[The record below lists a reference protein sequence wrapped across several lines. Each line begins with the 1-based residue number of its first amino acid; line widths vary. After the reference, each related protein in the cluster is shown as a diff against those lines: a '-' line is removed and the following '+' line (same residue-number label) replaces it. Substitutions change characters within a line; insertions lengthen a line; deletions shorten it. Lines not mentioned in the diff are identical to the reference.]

1 MIDLVRAL
9 IDNQRKFVNKSKMHE
24 YISMILGY
32 SFNDKNLCQMAFT
45 HRSVRKENY
54 ERLELLGDSV
64 LRLSITERLFEDF
77 PDSSEGEISRE
88 IQNIVNK
95 KILTEISEKY
105 NLITYL
111 ESQNL
116 RLEDSNLRSAISAD
130 LVESLIGA
138 IFLDSDY
145 LTVRNIIFAMF
156 ELELTNIE
164 KIGLK
169 DSKTLLQEY
178 CQHIKISLPKY
189 TTEKLKSSDHKPVF
203 NITCSIEINSISVT
217 SKCNNVREGQQLCSS
232 KILEQLKKNEET
244 KHINNRK
251 K

>member
-1 MIDLVRAL
+1 MRVL
-9 IDNQRKFVNKSKMHE
+9 IDNQRKFVNKSKIHE
-24 YISMILGY
+24 YISIILGY
-32 SFNDKNLCQMAFT
+32 SFNNKSLCQMAFT

-64 LRLSITERLFEDF
+64 LRLSITERLFEDY

-105 NLITYL
+105 ELITYL
-111 ESQNL
+111 QSQNL
-116 RLEDSNLRSAISAD
+116 RIEDSNLRSAISAD

-145 LTVRNIIFAMF
+145 QTVRDIIYVMF
-156 ELELTNIE
+156 DLQLTNIE
-164 KIGLK
+164 KIGTK
-169 DSKTLLQEY
+169 DNKTILQEY
-178 CQHIKISLPKY
+178 CQHIKIPLPKY
-189 TTEKLKSSDHKPVF
+189 TTEKLKSVDHKPLF
-203 NITCSIEINSISVT
+203 NITCSIELNSISVT
-217 SKCNNVREGQQLCSS
+217 SKSNNVREGQQLCSS
-232 KILEQLKKNEET
+232 KILEQLKINEET

>member
-1 MIDLVRAL
+1 
-9 IDNQRKFVNKSKMHE
+9 MHE

-105 NLITYL
+105 DLITYL

-116 RLEDSNLRSAISAD
+116 RLEDSNLRS
-130 LVESLIGA
+130 L
-138 IFLDSDY
+138 
-145 LTVRNIIFAMF
+145 
-156 ELELTNIE
+156 
-164 KIGLK
+164 
-169 DSKTLLQEY
+169 
-178 CQHIKISLPKY
+178 
-189 TTEKLKSSDHKPVF
+189 
-203 NITCSIEINSISVT
+203 
-217 SKCNNVREGQQLCSS
+217 
-232 KILEQLKKNEET
+232 
-244 KHINNRK
+244 
-251 K
+251 